1 MSDSKLGLEAPA
13 LSVTNNGAFV
23 GAGPNAAPLGE
34 GRAPAKVILVGE
46 HAVVY
51 GQTAIALP
59 VESLEARAR
68 IYASADAG
76 TRLVAQFPAAEGR
89 APIELDVSSAPDESL
104 LATAV
109 RAGLRHAGRTDRTPW
124 RIELSSDIPTGR
136 GLGSSAAVAVAI
148 IRAIGSAMVEL
159 ARAEGEDWEE
169 EAAAWDDETISEL
182 ALEAE
187 RRAHGKPSG
196 IDNTVV
202 TFARP
207 IRFREGQGRPLAL
220 GQRLRFLV
228 ADSGTRGNTA
238 ELVAMVRGRAEAR
251 PRVYGDWLARIG
263 RLSDE
268 AARAI
273 AAGEVSRLGRLMNL
287 DHLILQAMRVSTPE
301 LDCLVSA
308 ARNAGAW
315 GAKLT
320 GSGGGG
326 AIIALVDEDLEAAV
340 RTALS
345 EAGAVEIFEVLLP
358 GRD

>member
-1 MSDSKLGLEAPA
+1 MSDSNLSLGARA
-13 LSVTNNGAFV
+13 LSLPAESAF
-23 GAGPNAAPLGE
+23 AGSGMDAAPLGE

-59 VESLEARAR
+59 LGSLEARAR
-68 IYASADAG
+68 VYESAEPG
-76 TRLVAQFPAAEGR
+76 TRLVAHFPASEGR
-89 APIELDVSSAPDESL
+89 APIELDVSSAPDDSL

-109 RAGLRHAGRTDRTPW
+109 RAGLRHAGRTDRSPW
-124 RIELSSDIPTGR
+124 RIEVTSDIPTGR

-148 IRAIGSAMVEL
+148 IRAIGSAMVEM
-159 ARAEGEDWEE
+159 ARAEDEGWEE
-169 EAAAWDDETISEL
+169 EAEAWDDETVSDL

-187 RRAHGKPSG
+187 RRAHGSPSG

-207 IRFREGQGRPLAL
+207 IRFREGQGRPLEL
-220 GQRLRFLV
+220 GQGLRFLV

-238 ELVAMVRGRAEAR
+238 ELVAAVRRRAEAR

-263 RLSDE
+263 QLGEES
-268 AARAI
+268 ARAI
-273 AAGEVSRLGRLMNL
+273 AGGEVSRLGRLMNL
-287 DHLILQAMRVSTPE
+287 NHLVLQAMRVSTPE
-301 LDCLVSA
+301 LDSLVST
-308 ARNAGAW
+308 ARKAGAW

-326 AIIALVDEDLEAAV
+326 AIIVLVDEDLEAAV
-340 RTALS
+340 RSALS
-345 EAGAVEIFEVLLP
+345 EAGAVEIVEVLLP